1 MGRHAVI
8 VCALLALLPLATWG
22 KPMGGKYTG
31 SRALTQVLVPT
42 KDGAGNV
49 SWGREK
55 EGEGRGFRCA
65 VVRSRSWCLGG
76 S

>member
-8 VCALLALLPLATWG
+8 VCVLLALLPLATWG

-55 EGEGRGFRCA
+55 GEDLGCA
-65 VVRSRSWCLGG
+65 VARSRSWCLGG